1 MRGAGD
7 KKMNPDLIRRGVD
20 MILEGLGEDVE
31 RDGLSNTPE
40 RVAAMYQEILY
51 GTHFDLST
59 IVEPMPSDKH
69 QELVLI
75 KDIPFHSVCEHHL
88 TPFFGM
94 AHVAYI
100 PSMDGS
106 ITGLSKLARLVKT
119 AAAQLQLQERL
130 TSQIA
135 DTMVQALEP
144 EGVMVRVSG
153 LDTRAAN
160 ILKQEMRSR
169 GGEVATS
176 REVYELGGKQA
187 ECLIMGTLSQYDQLI
202 PKLKAQP
209 FGLRALAEALGA
221 VLQNSED
228 RPPHCHPGL
237 DLTDR
242 PLIMGAIN
250 VTPDSFSSYGEHED
264 PEVAVKAAW
273 EMVEQGAH
281 MIDVGGESTRPG
293 SDRVSVQE
301 DPVYRNVVE
310 DVYSFF
316 MERLETAVEG
326 GLEEENLLLDVGIG
340 FGKNLQHNLDLLR
353 NMGTF
358 RSPVSYTHLR
368 A

>member
-1 MRGAGD
+1 LGERGTPDAMRGAGD

-144 EGVMVRVSG
+144 EGVMVLVNAEHLCMSMRGVRTAGTKTVTSAVRG
-153 LDTRAAN
+153 IFRTSSATR
-160 ILKQEMRSR
+160 S
-169 GGEVATS
+169 EV
-176 REVYELGGKQA
+176 L
-187 ECLIMGTLSQYDQLI
+187 TLMEGSQ
-202 PKLKAQP
+202 
-209 FGLRALAEALGA
+209 R
-221 VLQNSED
+221 
-228 RPPHCHPGL
+228 
-237 DLTDR
+237 
-242 PLIMGAIN
+242 
-250 VTPDSFSSYGEHED
+250 
-264 PEVAVKAAW
+264 
-273 EMVEQGAH
+273 
-281 MIDVGGESTRPG
+281 
-293 SDRVSVQE
+293 
-301 DPVYRNVVE
+301 
-310 DVYSFF
+310 
-316 MERLETAVEG
+316 
-326 GLEEENLLLDVGIG
+326 
-340 FGKNLQHNLDLLR
+340 
-353 NMGTF
+353 
-358 RSPVSYTHLR
+358 
-368 A
+368 

>member
-1 MRGAGD
+1 
-7 KKMNPDLIRRGVD
+7 MNPDLIRRGVD

-144 EGVMVRVSG
+144 EGVMVLVNAEHLCMSMRGVRTAGTKTVTSAVRG
-153 LDTRAAN
+153 IFRTSSATR
-160 ILKQEMRSR
+160 S
-169 GGEVATS
+169 EV
-176 REVYELGGKQA
+176 L
-187 ECLIMGTLSQYDQLI
+187 TLMEGSQ
-202 PKLKAQP
+202 
-209 FGLRALAEALGA
+209 R
-221 VLQNSED
+221 
-228 RPPHCHPGL
+228 
-237 DLTDR
+237 
-242 PLIMGAIN
+242 
-250 VTPDSFSSYGEHED
+250 
-264 PEVAVKAAW
+264 
-273 EMVEQGAH
+273 
-281 MIDVGGESTRPG
+281 
-293 SDRVSVQE
+293 
-301 DPVYRNVVE
+301 
-310 DVYSFF
+310 
-316 MERLETAVEG
+316 
-326 GLEEENLLLDVGIG
+326 
-340 FGKNLQHNLDLLR
+340 
-353 NMGTF
+353 
-358 RSPVSYTHLR
+358 
-368 A
+368 